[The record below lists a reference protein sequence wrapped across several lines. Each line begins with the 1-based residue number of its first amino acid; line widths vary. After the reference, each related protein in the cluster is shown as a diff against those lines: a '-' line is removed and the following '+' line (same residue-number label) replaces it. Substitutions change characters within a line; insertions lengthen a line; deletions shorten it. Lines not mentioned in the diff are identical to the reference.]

1 MHAREARRTKIH
13 SESFFL
19 KMTTLVT
26 LLTKVVTSP
35 VVLYQNAHVYIK
47 MNEMGA
53 WEGKKCTQIF
63 FFLKK
68 GMTCHTSPRSV

>member
-47 MNEMGA
+47 MNAMGGMGGSEMH
-53 WEGKKCTQIF
+53 EKNF
-63 FFLKK
+63 F
-68 GMTCHTSPRSV
+68 